1 MEKEIMK
8 AQKAKLQRDEIVT
21 LELRGLYEQVG
32 YRKYKMGRFE
42 EYQLYVENKDFLGSD
57 KVISFTDLD
66 GRLLALKPDVT
77 LSIIKNSK
85 ATRDTSEKLYYIENV
100 YRESKESH
108 TYQEIH
114 QMGLEFIGDVDRYGV
129 VEVLAL
135 AAQSLESVSRDYILE
150 ISHMNYV
157 VEFLNELN
165 ITENIKH
172 KLLRLIR
179 NKNVSGLEKTAMKED
194 LPQRENEVLLAIPYL
209 YGDIES
215 TIKKA
220 RALAISPKML
230 ESVEELEEVLVLL
243 KAAGYSEKC
252 QVDFSMV
259 NDIDYYNGIV
269 FRGYVKELARLVLAG
284 GQYDLAMKRF
294 GKDVDAIGFALY
306 LNEVSRINGKEGT
319 TDVDSILLYEDDADL
334 KALIKEVH
342 RLQKKGLKVWVGR
355 NLPRDISY
363 KDIYRWKVKG
373 LVKMEKQVEGAE
385 DKC

>member
-1 MEKEIMK
+1 
-8 AQKAKLQRDEIVT
+8 
-21 LELRGLYEQVG
+21 
-32 YRKYKMGRFE
+32 MGRFE
-42 EYQLYVENKDFLGSD
+42 EYRLYVENKDFLGSD

-85 ATRDTSEKLYYIENV
+85 ATRKNSEKLYYIENV

-114 QMGLEFIGDVDRYGV
+114 QMGLEFIGDVDRYGI

-135 AAQSLESVSRDYILE
+135 AAQSLEAVSPAYLLE
-150 ISHMNYV
+150 ISHMNFV
-157 VEFLNELN
+157 VEFLNDLD
-165 ITENIKH
+165 ISENIKH

-179 NKNVSGLEKTAMKED
+179 SKNISGLEKTAFKEE
-194 LPQRENEVLLAIPYL
+194 LSEKQKEVLLAIPNL

-215 TIKKA
+215 TIKTA
-220 RALAISPKML
+220 RRLALSQEMI
-230 ESVEELEEVLVLL
+230 ESVDELEEVLILL
-243 KAAGYSEKC
+243 KAAGYSENC

-306 LNEVSRINGKEGT
+306 LNEVSRINGKKVAS
-319 TDVDSILLYEDDADL
+319 DVDSIILYDDDSDL
-334 KALIKEVH
+334 KALVKEVKKE
-342 RLQKKGLKVWVGR
+342 QKREKLMKLG
-355 NLPRDISY
+355 
-363 KDIYRWKVKG
+363 KD
-373 LVKMEKQVEGAE
+373 
-385 DKC
+385 

>member
-1 MEKEIMK
+1 MK
-8 AQKAKLQRDEIVT
+8 AQTAKLQRDEIVT
-21 LELRGLYEQVG
+21 LELRGLYEQLG

-85 ATRDTSEKLYYIENV
+85 ATRKNSEKLYYIENV

-114 QMGLEFIGDVDRYGV
+114 QMGLEFIGDVDPYGI

-135 AAQSLESVSRDYILE
+135 AAQSLEAVSPTYLLE
-150 ISHMNYV
+150 ISHMNFV
-157 VEFLNELN
+157 VEFLNGLD
-165 ITENIKH
+165 ISENIKH

-179 NKNVSGLEKTAMKED
+179 SKNVSGLDKTALKEG
-194 LPQRENEVLLAIPYL
+194 LSVEQRQVLLAIPHL
-209 YGDIES
+209 YGEMELTIKTARGLALSQGMIES
-215 TIKKA
+215 
-220 RALAISPKML
+220 
-230 ESVEELEEVLVLL
+230 VDELEEVLILL
-243 KAAGYSEKC
+243 KAAGYSKNC

-306 LNEVSRINGKEGT
+306 LNEVSRINGKKAAS
-319 TDVDSILLYEDDADL
+319 DVDSIILYDDDSDL
-334 KALIKEVH
+334 KALIKEVKKE
-342 RLQKKGLKVWVGR
+342 QKRGLKIWVGR
-355 NLPRDISY
+355 NLPEDISY
-363 KDIYRWKVKG
+363 EEIYQWTKKG
-373 LVKMEKQVEGAE
+373 LAKKEKSVEGVE

>member
-1 MEKEIMK
+1 MK

-21 LELRGLYEQVG
+21 LELRGLYEQLG

-42 EYQLYVENKDFLGSD
+42 EYRLYVENKDFLGSD

-85 ATRDTSEKLYYIENV
+85 ATRKDSEKLYYIENV

-129 VEVLAL
+129 VEVLSL
-135 AAQSLESVSRDYILE
+135 AAQSLKAVSPDYLLE
-150 ISHMNYV
+150 ISHMSFV
-157 VEFLNELN
+157 VEFLNKLE
-165 ITENIKH
+165 ISENVKF
-172 KLLRLIR
+172 KLLKLIR
-179 NKNVSGLEKTAMKED
+179 NKNVSGLKKTALAEKLTEKE
-194 LPQRENEVLLAIPYL
+194 REVLLAIPNL
-209 YGDIES
+209 YGDVGK
-215 TIKKA
+215 TIKAAK
-220 RALAISPKML
+220 ALAIYPEML
-230 ESVEELEEVLVLL
+230 RSVEELEEVLVLL
-243 KAAGYSEKC
+243 KVAGHRGNC
-252 QVDFSMV
+252 QIDFSMI

-306 LNEVSRINGKEGT
+306 LNEVSRINGKKGA
-319 TDVDSILLYEDDADL
+319 TDVDSIFLYAEDADL
-334 KALIKEVH
+334 SSLIKEVQKE
-342 RLQKKGLKVWVGR
+342 QKKGKRIWVGR
-355 NLPRDISY
+355 NLPPDISY
-363 KDIYRWKVKG
+363 KDIYRWTKKG
-373 LVKMEKQVEGAE
+373 LVKSEKTSEGV
-385 DKC
+385 KK

>member
-1 MEKEIMK
+1 MK
-8 AQKAKLQRDEIVT
+8 AQTAKLQRDEIVT
-21 LELRGLYEQVG
+21 LELRGLYEQLG

-85 ATRDTSEKLYYIENV
+85 ATRKNSEKLYYIENV

-114 QMGLEFIGDVDRYGV
+114 QMGLEFIGDVDPYGI

-135 AAQSLESVSRDYILE
+135 AAQSLEAVSPTYLLE
-150 ISHMNYV
+150 ISHMNFV
-157 VEFLNELN
+157 VEFLNGLD
-165 ITENIKH
+165 ISENIKH

-179 NKNVSGLEKTAMKED
+179 SKNVSGLDKTALKEG
-194 LPQRENEVLLAIPYL
+194 LSVEQRQVLLAIPHL
-209 YGDIES
+209 YGEMELTIKTARGLALSQGMIES
-215 TIKKA
+215 
-220 RALAISPKML
+220 
-230 ESVEELEEVLVLL
+230 VDELEEVLILL
-243 KAAGYSEKC
+243 KAAGYSKNC

-306 LNEVSRINGKEGT
+306 LNEVSRINGKKAAS
-319 TDVDSILLYEDDADL
+319 DVDSIILYDDDSDL
-334 KALIKEVH
+334 KALIKEVKKE
-342 RLQKKGLKVWVGR
+342 QKRGLKIWVGR
-355 NLPRDISY
+355 NLPEDISY
-363 KDIYRWKVKG
+363 EEIYQWTKKG
-373 LVKMEKQVEGAE
+373 LVKKEKSVEGVE

>member
-1 MEKEIMK
+1 MK
-8 AQKAKLQRDEIVT
+8 AQKAKLQQDEIVT
-21 LELRGLYEQVG
+21 LELRGLYEQFG

-42 EYQLYVENKDFLGSD
+42 EYRLYVENKDFLGSD

-85 ATRDTSEKLYYIENV
+85 ATRKNSEKLYYIENV

-135 AAQSLESVSRDYILE
+135 AAQSLRSVSPDYLLE
-150 ISHMNYV
+150 ISHMNFV
-157 VEFLNELN
+157 VEFLDKLN
-165 ITENIKH
+165 ISENIKH

-179 NKNVSGLEKTAMKED
+179 NKNVSGLEKTASGED
-194 LPQRENEVLLAIPYL
+194 LSEREREVLFAIPLL
-209 YGDIES
+209 YGEIGK
-215 TIKKA
+215 TIKSA
-220 RALAISPKML
+220 RALAISPEMRK
-230 ESVEELEEVLVLL
+230 SVDELEEILVLL
-243 KAAGYSEKC
+243 KTAGYGGNC

-306 LNEVSRINGKEGT
+306 LNEVSRINGKKGT
-319 TDVDSILLYEDDADL
+319 TDVDSILLYEDDVDL
-334 KALIKEVH
+334 KALIKEVQ
-342 RLQKKGLKVWVGR
+342 REQKKGLKVWVGR
-355 NLPRDISY
+355 NLPPDVTY
-363 KDIYRWKVKG
+363 KEIYRWSPNG
-373 LVKMEKQVEGAE
+373 LVKMEKTLEGVE

>member
-1 MEKEIMK
+1 MK
-8 AQKAKLQRDEIVT
+8 AQTAKLQRDEIVT
-21 LELRGLYEQVG
+21 LELRGLYEQLG

-85 ATRDTSEKLYYIENV
+85 ATRKNSEKLYYIENV

-114 QMGLEFIGDVDRYGV
+114 QMGLEFIGDVDPYGI

-135 AAQSLESVSRDYILE
+135 AAQSLEAVSPTYLLE
-150 ISHMNYV
+150 ISHMNFV
-157 VEFLNELN
+157 VEFLNGLD
-165 ITENIKH
+165 ISENIKH

-179 NKNVSGLEKTAMKED
+179 SKNVSGLDKTALKEG
-194 LPQRENEVLLAIPYL
+194 LSVEQRQVLLAIPHL
-209 YGDIES
+209 YGEMELTIKTARGLALSQGMIES
-215 TIKKA
+215 
-220 RALAISPKML
+220 
-230 ESVEELEEVLVLL
+230 VDELEEVLILL
-243 KAAGYSEKC
+243 KAAGYSKNC

-306 LNEVSRINGKEGT
+306 LNEVSRINGKKAAS
-319 TDVDSILLYEDDADL
+319 DVDSIILYDDYSDL
-334 KALIKEVH
+334 KALIKEVKKE
-342 RLQKKGLKVWVGR
+342 QKRGLKIWVGR
-355 NLPRDISY
+355 NLPEDISY
-363 KDIYRWKVKG
+363 EEIYQWTKKG
-373 LVKMEKQVEGAE
+373 LVKKEKSVEGVE

>member
-1 MEKEIMK
+1 MK
-8 AQKAKLQRDEIVT
+8 AQKAKLQQDEIVT
-21 LELRGLYEQVG
+21 LELRGLYEQFG

-42 EYQLYVENKDFLGSD
+42 EYRLYVENKDFLGSD

-85 ATRDTSEKLYYIENV
+85 ATRKNSEKLYYIENV

-135 AAQSLESVSRDYILE
+135 AAQSLRSVSPDYLLE
-150 ISHMNYV
+150 ISHMNFV
-157 VEFLNELN
+157 VEFLDKLN
-165 ITENIKH
+165 ISENIKH

-179 NKNVSGLEKTAMKED
+179 NKNVSGLEKTASGEE
-194 LPQRENEVLLAIPYL
+194 LSEREREVLFAIPLL
-209 YGDIES
+209 YGEIGK
-215 TIKKA
+215 TIKSA
-220 RALAISPKML
+220 RALAISPEMRK
-230 ESVEELEEVLVLL
+230 SVDELEEILVLL
-243 KAAGYSEKC
+243 KTAGYGGNC

-269 FRGYVKELARLVLAG
+269 FRGYVKDLARLVLAG

-306 LNEVSRINGKEGT
+306 LNEVSRINGKKGT
-319 TDVDSILLYEDDADL
+319 TDVDSILLYEDDVDL
-334 KALIKEVH
+334 KALIKEVQ
-342 RLQKKGLKVWVGR
+342 REQKKGLKVWVGR
-355 NLPRDISY
+355 NLPPDVTY
-363 KDIYRWKVKG
+363 KEIYRWSPNG
-373 LVKMEKQVEGAE
+373 LVKMEKTLEGVE

>member
-1 MEKEIMK
+1 MK
-8 AQKAKLQRDEIVT
+8 AQKAKLQQDEIVT
-21 LELRGLYEQVG
+21 LELRGLYEQFG

-42 EYQLYVENKDFLGSD
+42 EYRLYVENKDFLGSD

-85 ATRDTSEKLYYIENV
+85 ATRKNSEKLYYIENV

-135 AAQSLESVSRDYILE
+135 AAQSLRSVSPDYLLE
-150 ISHMNYV
+150 ISHMNFV
-157 VEFLNELN
+157 VEFLDKLN
-165 ITENIKH
+165 ISENIKH

-179 NKNVSGLEKTAMKED
+179 NKNVSGLEKTASGED
-194 LPQRENEVLLAIPYL
+194 LSEREREVLFAIPLL
-209 YGDIES
+209 YGEIGK
-215 TIKKA
+215 TIKSA
-220 RALAISPKML
+220 RALAISPEMRK
-230 ESVEELEEVLVLL
+230 SVDELEEILVLL
-243 KAAGYSEKC
+243 KTAGYGGNC

-269 FRGYVKELARLVLAG
+269 FRGYVKDLARLVLAG

-306 LNEVSRINGKEGT
+306 LNEVSRINGKKGT
-319 TDVDSILLYEDDADL
+319 TDVDSILLYEDDVDL
-334 KALIKEVH
+334 KALIKEVQ
-342 RLQKKGLKVWVGR
+342 REQKKGLKVWVGR
-355 NLPRDISY
+355 NLPPDVTY
-363 KDIYRWKVKG
+363 KEIYRWSPNG
-373 LVKMEKQVEGAE
+373 LVKMEKTLEGVE

>member
-1 MEKEIMK
+1 MK
-8 AQKAKLQRDEIVT
+8 APKAKLQRDEIVT

-42 EYQLYVENKDFLGSD
+42 EYRLYLENKDFLGSD

-85 ATRDTSEKLYYIENV
+85 ATRRSSEKLYYIENV

-135 AAQSLESVSRDYILE
+135 AAESLKAVSHDYLLE
-150 ISHMNYV
+150 ISHMNFV
-157 VEFLNELN
+157 VEFLNGLD
-165 ITENIKH
+165 ISENIKF

-179 NKNVSGLEKTAMKED
+179 NKNISGLEKTALAAGLTERQK
-194 LPQRENEVLLAIPYL
+194 EVLLAIPYL
-209 YGDIES
+209 YGDLNK
-215 TIKKA
+215 TIKSA
-220 RALAISPKML
+220 RALAISEEMKK
-230 ESVEELEEVLVLL
+230 SVDELEEILILL
-243 KAAGYSEKC
+243 EAAGYKDNC
-252 QVDFSMV
+252 QIDFSMV

-284 GQYDLAMKRF
+284 GQYDLAMKGF
-294 GKDVDAIGFALY
+294 GKEVDAIGFALY
-306 LNEVSRINGKEGT
+306 LNELSRMNGKKAI
-319 TDVDSILLYEDDADL
+319 TDLDVIILYEDDRDL
-334 KALIKEVH
+334 KGLIKKAQEE
-342 RLQKKGLKVWVGR
+342 RKKGLRVWVGK
-355 NLPRDISY
+355 NLPPDISY
-363 KDIYRWKVKG
+363 NNIYQWSKDGLVEIKKVKEG
-373 LVKMEKQVEGAE
+373 EEKE
-385 DKC
+385 C

>member
-1 MEKEIMK
+1 MK
-8 AQKAKLQRDEIVT
+8 APKAKLQQDEIVT
-21 LELRGLYEQVG
+21 LELRGLYEQFG

-42 EYQLYVENKDFLGSD
+42 EYRLYLENKDFLGSD

-85 ATRDTSEKLYYIENV
+85 ATCQNSEKLYYIENV

-135 AAQSLESVSRDYILE
+135 AAQSLKAVSPDYLLE
-150 ISHMNYV
+150 ISHMNFV
-157 VEFLNELN
+157 VEFLNGLE
-165 ITENIKH
+165 ISETIKF

-179 NKNVSGLEKTAMKED
+179 NKNVSGLEKTALAGELSD
-194 LPQRENEVLLAIPYL
+194 RDREVLLAIPHL
-209 YGDIES
+209 YGDVEK
-215 TIKKA
+215 TIKAAK
-220 RALAISPKML
+220 ALAVSDKML
-230 ESVEELEEVLVLL
+230 KSVEELEEILVLL
-243 KAAGYSEKC
+243 KAAGYKDNC
-252 QVDFSMV
+252 QIDFSMV

-294 GKDVDAIGFALY
+294 GKNVDAIGFALY
-306 LNEVSRINGKEGT
+306 LNEVSRINGKKGT
-319 TDVDSILLYEDDADL
+319 NDVDSIILYEDDADL
-334 KALIKEVH
+334 KALIKEVQKE
-342 RLQKKGLKVWVGR
+342 QKKGMKVWVGR
-355 NLPRDISY
+355 NLPPGISY
-363 KDIYRWKVKG
+363 NNIYRWTKKG
-373 LVKMEKQVEGAE
+373 LNKLEKPSEGADVE
-385 DKC
+385 C

>member
-1 MEKEIMK
+1 MK
-8 AQKAKLQRDEIVT
+8 AQKAKLQQDEIVT
-21 LELRGLYEQVG
+21 LELRGLYEQFG

-42 EYQLYVENKDFLGSD
+42 EYRLYVENKDFLGSD

-85 ATRDTSEKLYYIENV
+85 ATRKNSEKLYYIENV

-135 AAQSLESVSRDYILE
+135 AAQSLRSVSPDYLLE
-150 ISHMNYV
+150 ISHMNFV
-157 VEFLNELN
+157 VEFLDKLN
-165 ITENIKH
+165 ISENIKH

-179 NKNVSGLEKTAMKED
+179 NKNVSGLEKTASGED
-194 LPQRENEVLLAIPYL
+194 LSEREREVLFAIPLL
-209 YGDIES
+209 YGEIGK
-215 TIKKA
+215 TIKSA
-220 RALAISPKML
+220 RALAISPEMGK
-230 ESVEELEEVLVLL
+230 SVDELEEILVLL
-243 KAAGYSEKC
+243 KTAGYGGNC

-269 FRGYVKELARLVLAG
+269 FRGYVKDLARLVLAG

-306 LNEVSRINGKEGT
+306 LNEVSRINGKKGT
-319 TDVDSILLYEDDADL
+319 TDVDSILLYEDDVDL
-334 KALIKEVH
+334 KALIKEVQ
-342 RLQKKGLKVWVGR
+342 REQKKGLKVWVGR
-355 NLPRDISY
+355 NLPPDVTY
-363 KDIYRWKVKG
+363 KEIYRWSPNG
-373 LVKMEKQVEGAE
+373 LVKMEKTLEGVE

>member
-1 MEKEIMK
+1 MK
-8 AQKAKLQRDEIVT
+8 AQKAKLQQDEIVT
-21 LELRGLYEQVG
+21 LELRGLYEQFG

-42 EYQLYVENKDFLGSD
+42 EYRLYVENKDFLGSD

-85 ATRDTSEKLYYIENV
+85 ATRKNSEKLYYIENV

-135 AAQSLESVSRDYILE
+135 AAQSLRAVSPDYLLE
-150 ISHMNYV
+150 ISHMNFV
-157 VEFLNELN
+157 VEFLDKLN
-165 ITENIKH
+165 ISENIKH

-179 NKNVSGLEKTAMKED
+179 NKNVSGLEKTAFNEE
-194 LPQRENEVLLAIPYL
+194 LSEREREVLLAIPLL
-209 YGDIES
+209 YGEIGK
-215 TIKKA
+215 TIKSA
-220 RALAISPKML
+220 RALAISPEMGK
-230 ESVEELEEVLVLL
+230 SVDELEEILVLL
-243 KAAGYSEKC
+243 KTAGYGDNC

-306 LNEVSRINGKEGT
+306 LNEVSRINGKKGT

-334 KALIKEVH
+334 KALIKEVQ
-342 RLQKKGLKVWVGR
+342 RQQKKGLKVWVGR
-355 NLPRDISY
+355 NLPHDVSY
-363 KDIYRWKVKG
+363 KEIYLWRSNE
-373 LVKMEKQVEGAE
+373 LVKIEKTVEGAE

>member
-1 MEKEIMK
+1 MK

-21 LELRGLYEQVG
+21 LELRGLYEQLG

-85 ATRDTSEKLYYIENV
+85 ATRKNSEKLYYIENV

-114 QMGLEFIGDVDRYGV
+114 QMGLEFIGDVDRYGI

-135 AAQSLESVSRDYILE
+135 AAQSLEAVSPAYLLE
-150 ISHMNYV
+150 ISHMNFV
-157 VEFLNELN
+157 VEFLNDLD
-165 ITENIKH
+165 ISENIKH

-179 NKNVSGLEKTAMKED
+179 SKNISGLEKTAFKEE
-194 LPQRENEVLLAIPYL
+194 LSEKQKEVLLAIPNL

-215 TIKKA
+215 TIKTA
-220 RALAISPKML
+220 RTLTLSQGMT
-230 ESVEELEEVLVLL
+230 ESVDELEEVLVLL
-243 KAAGYSEKC
+243 KAAGYSENC

-306 LNEVSRINGKEGT
+306 LNEVSRINGKKVAS
-319 TDVDSILLYEDDADL
+319 DVDSIILYDDDSDL
-334 KALIKEVH
+334 KALVKEVKKE
-342 RLQKKGLKVWVGR
+342 QKRGLKIWVGR
-355 NLPRDISY
+355 NLPADISY
-363 KDIYRWKVKG
+363 EEIYRWTKKG
-373 LVKMEKQVEGAE
+373 LVKVEKPVEGAE